1 LAADSLEVVRWVVGT
16 AEGLVGSE
24 GELWLA
30 QRAITALTWDG
41 HGWLVLVDGREVMRV
56 HGDEVEAL
64 GEIDDE
70 AGRCLLP
77 TAEGVLLGTAHAR
90 LAVLRDGAVT
100 MVRSFDE
107 AAGRDEWYTPWGGP
121 PDTRSLSGSA
131 EGALFANVHV
141 GGILRAE
148 APEGVWSPTIDID
161 ADVHQVLVDPFDASH
176 VVAATARGLA
186 ETHDAGGTWHF
197 TAEGLHAPYARG
209 VALDGDRL
217 FLSAST
223 GPRGGRAALY
233 RREPGVEVFERC
245 ASTLP
250 DWFPGN
256 IDSHCLAAGGGT
268 IAFGTEDGRGFVS
281 DDGGGSWREVLGG
294 NARATCVGVAA
305 SEGRGT

>member
-1 LAADSLEVVRWVVGT
+1 MRWVVGT

-64 GEIDDE
+64 GEIDEE

-90 LAVLRDGAVT
+90 LAMLRDGAVT

-256 IDSHCLAAGGGT
+256 IDSHCLAAGGGM